1 MDLDLSDRVYIV
13 TQGADG
19 LGLAAAECL
28 VAEGARVVLSGPSD
42 DTLEAAVIDLGQ
54 SAAVSVPTDG
64 DDAGTP
70 DRLVAAALAT
80 WGRVDG
86 ALICVDDSP
95 SGRASDVTDEEWTS
109 AFESVFLGTVRLCRH
124 IAQTLPS
131 GGSLAL
137 VLSSSVHEPVP
148 EGAVANGLQR
158 GLASLALQLSEE
170 LGPHGVRVNGLLPGH
185 LAASTTEVSGAT
197 ATDAG
202 PDRSALLDTD
212 PTRRYGEPEE
222 FGRVA
227 AFVLSPAAS
236 YITGSMIPIDGGM
249 QRSL

>member
-1 MDLDLSDRVYIV
+1 MGSSRR
-13 TQGADG
+13 
-19 LGLAAAECL
+19 CL
-28 VAEGARVVLSGPSD
+28 IR
-42 DTLEAAVIDLGQ
+42 
-54 SAAVSVPTDG
+54 
-64 DDAGTP
+64 
-70 DRLVAAALAT
+70 
-80 WGRVDG
+80 
-86 ALICVDDSP
+86 VDDSP

-124 IAQTLPS
+124 SAQTLPS
-131 GGSLAL
+131 DGSLAL
-137 VLSSSVHEPVP
+137 VLFSSVHELVP